1 MLKPVETRKD
11 HWFFG
16 PILACKSVYVQV
28 ICASVLINLFALASS
43 LYIMTVYDRV
53 VPNNAIHSLW
63 WLTDMIAVVILSD
76 LAMKI
81 LRGIFVDTASAR
93 VDKQVSAALFERIA
107 RHDATL
113 SRNATGSLAST
124 VRNFDILKDVIGS
137 ASFTVFADLPFIILF
152 LFVLYAIGGPVAAVP
167 ALIVPVVILFGLA
180 LQPIIKRMSEL
191 AQSQGKSK
199 QAVIVEMI
207 AALDTV
213 KTVQGISMLRNRWLN
228 SVIHQSQSTTKTKLT
243 SQLAAQFAQF
253 GQQVS
258 QIGIVVYGVF
268 LIADGNLTMGQL
280 IACVIL
286 SGRTMAPLV
295 EAGHEPRS
303 SLLAAR
309 TRYQQAIGSAELAR
323 LAAEARKSDLQGK
336 QREMESLTANFKAE
350 AAAQLVEAKTKAAQY
365 LSRQEALRGKVRHAE
380 IRAPLSGTVSAVH
393 VKTIGAVVQAGTVLV
408 DIVPAE
414 SVLLARAQV
423 LPQHVAAVR
432 PGQIARLSV
441 SAYDPSRYGV
451 LMGIVQRVAT
461 NTTQPENQMPYYE
474 TIIEIPE
481 VRLTKSG
488 IQPEITP
495 GMPLTVDILG
505 DKRTVMNYIIT
516 PIEKSWKSA
525 FREQ

>member
-1 MLKPVETRKD
+1 MCVLPRAFRPVSRTGNSPRSFYFLSRLTGK
-11 HWFFG
+11 
-16 PILACKSVYVQV
+16 PILGLVG
-28 ICASVLINLFALASS
+28 ICLVSGLVPHGPAGADTDLMALTPEVTRS
-43 LYIMTVYDRV
+43 LLQHPEVAEA
-53 VPNNAIHSLW
+53 N
-63 WLTDMIAVVILSD
+63 
-76 LAMKI
+76 
-81 LRGIFVDTASAR
+81 AR
-93 VDKQVSAALFERIA
+93 VCQSIHRLG
-107 RHDATL
+107 L
-113 SRNATGSLAST
+113 S
-124 VRNFDILKDVIGS
+124 K
-137 ASFTVFADLPFIILF
+137 
-152 LFVLYAIGGPVAAVP
+152 
-167 ALIVPVVILFGLA
+167 
-180 LQPIIKRMSEL
+180 
-191 AQSQGKSK
+191 
-199 QAVIVEMI
+199 
-207 AALDTV
+207 
-213 KTVQGISMLRNRWLN
+213 
-228 SVIHQSQSTTKTKLT
+228 
-243 SQLAAQFAQF
+243 
-253 GQQVS
+253 
-258 QIGIVVYGVF
+258 
-268 LIADGNLTMGQL
+268 
-280 IACVIL
+280 
-286 SGRTMAPLV
+286 
-295 EAGHEPRS
+295 
-303 SLLAAR
+303 
-309 TRYQQAIGSAELAR
+309 
-323 LAAEARKSDLQGK
+323 AEARKSDLQGK
-336 QREMESLTANFKAE
+336 QREKESLTDNFKAE

-451 LMGIVQRVAT
+451 LMGVVQRVAT

>member
-1 MLKPVETRKD
+1 MTFLISILKFFRHIFDMICRMLKWPFGAMGGVFRRLYEKFYGPPMMMGGPPVDHSPPDMEDKD
-11 HWFFG
+11 NRLTGWT
-16 PILACKSVYVQV
+16 
-28 ICASVLINLFALASS
+28 
-43 LYIMTVYDRV
+43 LYIMIAGFFV
-53 VPNNAIHSLW
+53 VAMIWAVIAEIDEQVRAEGIIVTPSDVQYVQSRLPGSVLQIHVKLGSVVQKGDVLFQLEDEDVLANFEDNEITYQSARAAEIRLAAELSGATTLAFPDD
-63 WLTDMIAVVILSD
+63 LTRSAPAVVNQE
-76 LAMKI
+76 
-81 LRGIFVDTASAR
+81 T
-93 VDKQVSAALFERIA
+93 ALFHSRRQALNSRLLVLEDAVNTLQRTIA
-107 RHDATL
+107 
-113 SRNATGSLAST
+113 
-124 VRNFDILKDVIGS
+124 
-137 ASFTVFADLPFIILF
+137 
-152 LFVLYAIGGPVAAVP
+152 
-167 ALIVPVVILFGLA
+167 
-180 LQPIIKRMSEL
+180 E
-191 AQSQGKSK
+191 K
-199 QAVIVEMI
+199 QAEARI
-207 AALDTV
+207 
-213 KTVQGISMLRNRWLN
+213 
-228 SVIHQSQSTTKTKLT
+228 STTQAEL
-243 SQLAAQFAQF
+243 
-253 GQQVS
+253 
-258 QIGIVVYGVF
+258 YGEEVA
-268 LIADGNLTMGQL
+268 LL
-280 IACVIL
+280 
-286 SGRTMAPLV
+286 APLV

-336 QREMESLTANFKAE
+336 QREKESLTDNFKAE

-441 SAYDPSRYGV
+441 SAYDPSRYGE
-451 LMGIVQRVAT
+451 LMGVVQRVAI

>member
-1 MLKPVETRKD
+1 MCVLPRAFRPVSRTGNSPRSFYFLSRLIGK
-11 HWFFG
+11 
-16 PILACKSVYVQV
+16 PILGLVG
-28 ICASVLINLFALASS
+28 ICLVSGLVPHGPAGADTDLMALTPEVTRS
-43 LYIMTVYDRV
+43 LLQHPEVAEA
-53 VPNNAIHSLW
+53 N
-63 WLTDMIAVVILSD
+63 
-76 LAMKI
+76 
-81 LRGIFVDTASAR
+81 AR
-93 VDKQVSAALFERIA
+93 VCQSIHRLG
-107 RHDATL
+107 L
-113 SRNATGSLAST
+113 S
-124 VRNFDILKDVIGS
+124 K
-137 ASFTVFADLPFIILF
+137 
-152 LFVLYAIGGPVAAVP
+152 
-167 ALIVPVVILFGLA
+167 
-180 LQPIIKRMSEL
+180 
-191 AQSQGKSK
+191 
-199 QAVIVEMI
+199 
-207 AALDTV
+207 
-213 KTVQGISMLRNRWLN
+213 
-228 SVIHQSQSTTKTKLT
+228 
-243 SQLAAQFAQF
+243 
-253 GQQVS
+253 
-258 QIGIVVYGVF
+258 
-268 LIADGNLTMGQL
+268 
-280 IACVIL
+280 
-286 SGRTMAPLV
+286 
-295 EAGHEPRS
+295 
-303 SLLAAR
+303 
-309 TRYQQAIGSAELAR
+309 
-323 LAAEARKSDLQGK
+323 AEARKSDLQGK
-336 QREMESLTANFKAE
+336 QREKESLTDNFKAE

-441 SAYDPSRYGV
+441 SAHDPSRYGV
-451 LMGIVQRVAT
+451 LMGVVQRVAT

>member
-1 MLKPVETRKD
+1 MCVLPRAFRPVSRTGNSPRSFYFLLRLTGK
-11 HWFFG
+11 
-16 PILACKSVYVQV
+16 PILGLAG
-28 ICASVLINLFALASS
+28 ICLVSGLVPHGPAGADTDLMALTPEVTPS
-43 LYIMTVYDRV
+43 LLQHTEVAEA
-53 VPNNAIHSLW
+53 N
-63 WLTDMIAVVILSD
+63 
-76 LAMKI
+76 
-81 LRGIFVDTASAR
+81 AR
-93 VDKQVSAALFERIA
+93 VCQSIHRLG
-107 RHDATL
+107 L
-113 SRNATGSLAST
+113 S
-124 VRNFDILKDVIGS
+124 K
-137 ASFTVFADLPFIILF
+137 
-152 LFVLYAIGGPVAAVP
+152 
-167 ALIVPVVILFGLA
+167 
-180 LQPIIKRMSEL
+180 
-191 AQSQGKSK
+191 
-199 QAVIVEMI
+199 
-207 AALDTV
+207 
-213 KTVQGISMLRNRWLN
+213 
-228 SVIHQSQSTTKTKLT
+228 
-243 SQLAAQFAQF
+243 
-253 GQQVS
+253 
-258 QIGIVVYGVF
+258 
-268 LIADGNLTMGQL
+268 
-280 IACVIL
+280 
-286 SGRTMAPLV
+286 
-295 EAGHEPRS
+295 
-303 SLLAAR
+303 
-309 TRYQQAIGSAELAR
+309 
-323 LAAEARKSDLQGK
+323 AEARKSDLQGK
-336 QREMESLTANFKAE
+336 QSEMELLTDNFKAE

-451 LMGIVQRVAT
+451 LMGVVQRVAT

>member
-1 MLKPVETRKD
+1 MCVLPRAFRPVSRTGNSPRSFYFLSRLIGK
-11 HWFFG
+11 
-16 PILACKSVYVQV
+16 PILGLVG
-28 ICASVLINLFALASS
+28 ICLVSGLVPHGPAGADTDLMALTPEVTRS
-43 LYIMTVYDRV
+43 LLQHPEVAEA
-53 VPNNAIHSLW
+53 N
-63 WLTDMIAVVILSD
+63 
-76 LAMKI
+76 
-81 LRGIFVDTASAR
+81 AR
-93 VDKQVSAALFERIA
+93 VCQSIHRLG
-107 RHDATL
+107 L
-113 SRNATGSLAST
+113 S
-124 VRNFDILKDVIGS
+124 K
-137 ASFTVFADLPFIILF
+137 
-152 LFVLYAIGGPVAAVP
+152 
-167 ALIVPVVILFGLA
+167 
-180 LQPIIKRMSEL
+180 
-191 AQSQGKSK
+191 
-199 QAVIVEMI
+199 
-207 AALDTV
+207 
-213 KTVQGISMLRNRWLN
+213 
-228 SVIHQSQSTTKTKLT
+228 
-243 SQLAAQFAQF
+243 
-253 GQQVS
+253 
-258 QIGIVVYGVF
+258 
-268 LIADGNLTMGQL
+268 
-280 IACVIL
+280 
-286 SGRTMAPLV
+286 
-295 EAGHEPRS
+295 
-303 SLLAAR
+303 
-309 TRYQQAIGSAELAR
+309 
-323 LAAEARKSDLQGK
+323 AEARKSDLQGK
-336 QREMESLTANFKAE
+336 QREKGSLTDNFKAE

-451 LMGIVQRVAT
+451 LMGVVQRVAT

>member
-1 MLKPVETRKD
+1 MCVLPRAFRPVSRTGNSPRSFYFLSRLIGK
-11 HWFFG
+11 
-16 PILACKSVYVQV
+16 PILSLVG
-28 ICASVLINLFALASS
+28 ICLVSGLVPHGPAGADTDLMALTLEVTRS
-43 LYIMTVYDRV
+43 LLQHPEVAEA
-53 VPNNAIHSLW
+53 N
-63 WLTDMIAVVILSD
+63 
-76 LAMKI
+76 
-81 LRGIFVDTASAR
+81 AR
-93 VDKQVSAALFERIA
+93 VCQSIHRLG
-107 RHDATL
+107 L
-113 SRNATGSLAST
+113 S
-124 VRNFDILKDVIGS
+124 K
-137 ASFTVFADLPFIILF
+137 
-152 LFVLYAIGGPVAAVP
+152 
-167 ALIVPVVILFGLA
+167 
-180 LQPIIKRMSEL
+180 
-191 AQSQGKSK
+191 
-199 QAVIVEMI
+199 
-207 AALDTV
+207 
-213 KTVQGISMLRNRWLN
+213 
-228 SVIHQSQSTTKTKLT
+228 
-243 SQLAAQFAQF
+243 
-253 GQQVS
+253 
-258 QIGIVVYGVF
+258 
-268 LIADGNLTMGQL
+268 
-280 IACVIL
+280 
-286 SGRTMAPLV
+286 
-295 EAGHEPRS
+295 
-303 SLLAAR
+303 
-309 TRYQQAIGSAELAR
+309 
-323 LAAEARKSDLQGK
+323 AEARKSDLQGK
-336 QREMESLTANFKAE
+336 QREKESLTDNFKAE

-451 LMGIVQRVAT
+451 LMGVVQRVAT

>member
-1 MLKPVETRKD
+1 MCVLPRAFRPVSRTGNSPRSFYFLSRLIGK
-11 HWFFG
+11 
-16 PILACKSVYVQV
+16 PILGLVG
-28 ICASVLINLFALASS
+28 ICLVSGLVPHGPAGADTDLMALTPEVTRS
-43 LYIMTVYDRV
+43 LLQHPEVAEA
-53 VPNNAIHSLW
+53 N
-63 WLTDMIAVVILSD
+63 
-76 LAMKI
+76 
-81 LRGIFVDTASAR
+81 AR
-93 VDKQVSAALFERIA
+93 VCQSIHRLG
-107 RHDATL
+107 L
-113 SRNATGSLAST
+113 S
-124 VRNFDILKDVIGS
+124 K
-137 ASFTVFADLPFIILF
+137 
-152 LFVLYAIGGPVAAVP
+152 
-167 ALIVPVVILFGLA
+167 
-180 LQPIIKRMSEL
+180 
-191 AQSQGKSK
+191 
-199 QAVIVEMI
+199 
-207 AALDTV
+207 
-213 KTVQGISMLRNRWLN
+213 
-228 SVIHQSQSTTKTKLT
+228 
-243 SQLAAQFAQF
+243 
-253 GQQVS
+253 
-258 QIGIVVYGVF
+258 
-268 LIADGNLTMGQL
+268 
-280 IACVIL
+280 
-286 SGRTMAPLV
+286 
-295 EAGHEPRS
+295 
-303 SLLAAR
+303 
-309 TRYQQAIGSAELAR
+309 
-323 LAAEARKSDLQGK
+323 AEARKSDLQGK
-336 QREMESLTANFKAE
+336 QREKESLTDNFKAE

-441 SAYDPSRYGV
+441 SVYDPSRYGV
-451 LMGIVQRVAT
+451 LMGVVQRVAT

>member
-1 MLKPVETRKD
+1 MCVLPRAFRPVSRTGNSPRSFYFLSRLTGK
-11 HWFFG
+11 
-16 PILACKSVYVQV
+16 PILGLAG
-28 ICASVLINLFALASS
+28 ICLVSGLVPHGPAGADTDLMALTPEVTRS
-43 LYIMTVYDRV
+43 LLQHPEVAEA
-53 VPNNAIHSLW
+53 N
-63 WLTDMIAVVILSD
+63 
-76 LAMKI
+76 
-81 LRGIFVDTASAR
+81 AR
-93 VDKQVSAALFERIA
+93 VCQSIHRLG
-107 RHDATL
+107 L
-113 SRNATGSLAST
+113 SN
-124 VRNFDILKDVIGS
+124 
-137 ASFTVFADLPFIILF
+137 
-152 LFVLYAIGGPVAAVP
+152 
-167 ALIVPVVILFGLA
+167 
-180 LQPIIKRMSEL
+180 
-191 AQSQGKSK
+191 
-199 QAVIVEMI
+199 
-207 AALDTV
+207 
-213 KTVQGISMLRNRWLN
+213 
-228 SVIHQSQSTTKTKLT
+228 
-243 SQLAAQFAQF
+243 
-253 GQQVS
+253 
-258 QIGIVVYGVF
+258 
-268 LIADGNLTMGQL
+268 
-280 IACVIL
+280 
-286 SGRTMAPLV
+286 
-295 EAGHEPRS
+295 
-303 SLLAAR
+303 
-309 TRYQQAIGSAELAR
+309 
-323 LAAEARKSDLQGK
+323 AEARKSDLQGK
-336 QREMESLTANFKAE
+336 QREKESLTDNFKAE

-451 LMGIVQRVAT
+451 LMGVVQRVAT

>member
-1 MLKPVETRKD
+1 MCVLPRAFRPVSRTGNSPRSFYFLSRLIGK
-11 HWFFG
+11 
-16 PILACKSVYVQV
+16 PILGLVG
-28 ICASVLINLFALASS
+28 ICLVSGLVPHGPAGADTDLMALTPEVTRS
-43 LYIMTVYDRV
+43 LLQHPEVAEA
-53 VPNNAIHSLW
+53 N
-63 WLTDMIAVVILSD
+63 
-76 LAMKI
+76 
-81 LRGIFVDTASAR
+81 AR
-93 VDKQVSAALFERIA
+93 VCQSIHRLG
-107 RHDATL
+107 L
-113 SRNATGSLAST
+113 S
-124 VRNFDILKDVIGS
+124 K
-137 ASFTVFADLPFIILF
+137 
-152 LFVLYAIGGPVAAVP
+152 
-167 ALIVPVVILFGLA
+167 
-180 LQPIIKRMSEL
+180 
-191 AQSQGKSK
+191 
-199 QAVIVEMI
+199 
-207 AALDTV
+207 
-213 KTVQGISMLRNRWLN
+213 
-228 SVIHQSQSTTKTKLT
+228 
-243 SQLAAQFAQF
+243 
-253 GQQVS
+253 
-258 QIGIVVYGVF
+258 
-268 LIADGNLTMGQL
+268 
-280 IACVIL
+280 
-286 SGRTMAPLV
+286 
-295 EAGHEPRS
+295 
-303 SLLAAR
+303 
-309 TRYQQAIGSAELAR
+309 
-323 LAAEARKSDLQGK
+323 AEARKSDLQGK
-336 QREMESLTANFKAE
+336 QREKESLTDNFKAD
-350 AAAQLVEAKTKAAQY
+350 AAAQLVEAKTEAAQY

-451 LMGIVQRVAT
+451 LMGVVQRVAT

>member
-1 MLKPVETRKD
+1 MCVLPRAFRPVSRTGNSPRSFYFLSRLTGK
-11 HWFFG
+11 
-16 PILACKSVYVQV
+16 PILGLAG
-28 ICASVLINLFALASS
+28 ICLVSGLVPHGPAGADTDLMALTPEVTRS
-43 LYIMTVYDRV
+43 LLQHPEVAEA
-53 VPNNAIHSLW
+53 N
-63 WLTDMIAVVILSD
+63 
-76 LAMKI
+76 
-81 LRGIFVDTASAR
+81 AR
-93 VDKQVSAALFERIA
+93 VCQSIHRLG
-107 RHDATL
+107 L
-113 SRNATGSLAST
+113 S
-124 VRNFDILKDVIGS
+124 K
-137 ASFTVFADLPFIILF
+137 
-152 LFVLYAIGGPVAAVP
+152 
-167 ALIVPVVILFGLA
+167 
-180 LQPIIKRMSEL
+180 
-191 AQSQGKSK
+191 
-199 QAVIVEMI
+199 
-207 AALDTV
+207 
-213 KTVQGISMLRNRWLN
+213 
-228 SVIHQSQSTTKTKLT
+228 
-243 SQLAAQFAQF
+243 
-253 GQQVS
+253 
-258 QIGIVVYGVF
+258 
-268 LIADGNLTMGQL
+268 
-280 IACVIL
+280 
-286 SGRTMAPLV
+286 
-295 EAGHEPRS
+295 
-303 SLLAAR
+303 
-309 TRYQQAIGSAELAR
+309 
-323 LAAEARKSDLQGK
+323 AEARKSDLQGK
-336 QREMESLTANFKAE
+336 QREMESLTDNFKAE

-441 SAYDPSRYGV
+441 SAHDPSRYGV
-451 LMGIVQRVAT
+451 LMGVVQRVAT

>member
-1 MLKPVETRKD
+1 MCVLPRAFRPVSRTGNSPRSFYFLSRLTGK
-11 HWFFG
+11 
-16 PILACKSVYVQV
+16 PILGLAG
-28 ICASVLINLFALASS
+28 ICLVSGLVPHGPAGADTDLMALTPEVTRS
-43 LYIMTVYDRV
+43 LLQHPEVAEA
-53 VPNNAIHSLW
+53 N
-63 WLTDMIAVVILSD
+63 
-76 LAMKI
+76 
-81 LRGIFVDTASAR
+81 AR
-93 VDKQVSAALFERIA
+93 VCQSIHRLG
-107 RHDATL
+107 L
-113 SRNATGSLAST
+113 S
-124 VRNFDILKDVIGS
+124 K
-137 ASFTVFADLPFIILF
+137 
-152 LFVLYAIGGPVAAVP
+152 
-167 ALIVPVVILFGLA
+167 
-180 LQPIIKRMSEL
+180 
-191 AQSQGKSK
+191 
-199 QAVIVEMI
+199 
-207 AALDTV
+207 
-213 KTVQGISMLRNRWLN
+213 
-228 SVIHQSQSTTKTKLT
+228 
-243 SQLAAQFAQF
+243 
-253 GQQVS
+253 
-258 QIGIVVYGVF
+258 
-268 LIADGNLTMGQL
+268 
-280 IACVIL
+280 
-286 SGRTMAPLV
+286 
-295 EAGHEPRS
+295 
-303 SLLAAR
+303 
-309 TRYQQAIGSAELAR
+309 
-323 LAAEARKSDLQGK
+323 AEARKSDLQGK
-336 QREMESLTANFKAE
+336 QREKESLTDNFKAE

-423 LPQHVAAVR
+423 LPQHVAALR

-451 LMGIVQRVAT
+451 LMGVVQRVAT

>member
-1 MLKPVETRKD
+1 MCVLPRAFRPVSRTGNSPRSFYFLSRLIGK
-11 HWFFG
+11 
-16 PILACKSVYVQV
+16 PILGLVG
-28 ICASVLINLFALASS
+28 ICLVSGLVPHGPAGADTDLMALTPEVTRS
-43 LYIMTVYDRV
+43 LLQHPEVAEA
-53 VPNNAIHSLW
+53 N
-63 WLTDMIAVVILSD
+63 
-76 LAMKI
+76 
-81 LRGIFVDTASAR
+81 AR
-93 VDKQVSAALFERIA
+93 VCQSIHRLG
-107 RHDATL
+107 L
-113 SRNATGSLAST
+113 S
-124 VRNFDILKDVIGS
+124 K
-137 ASFTVFADLPFIILF
+137 
-152 LFVLYAIGGPVAAVP
+152 
-167 ALIVPVVILFGLA
+167 
-180 LQPIIKRMSEL
+180 
-191 AQSQGKSK
+191 
-199 QAVIVEMI
+199 
-207 AALDTV
+207 
-213 KTVQGISMLRNRWLN
+213 
-228 SVIHQSQSTTKTKLT
+228 
-243 SQLAAQFAQF
+243 
-253 GQQVS
+253 
-258 QIGIVVYGVF
+258 
-268 LIADGNLTMGQL
+268 
-280 IACVIL
+280 
-286 SGRTMAPLV
+286 
-295 EAGHEPRS
+295 
-303 SLLAAR
+303 
-309 TRYQQAIGSAELAR
+309 
-323 LAAEARKSDLQGK
+323 AEARKSDLQGK
-336 QREMESLTANFKAE
+336 QREKESLTDNFKAE

-451 LMGIVQRVAT
+451 LMGVVQRVAT

-525 FREQ
+525 LREQ

>member
-1 MLKPVETRKD
+1 MCVLPRAFRPVSRTGNSPRSFYFLSRLIGK
-11 HWFFG
+11 
-16 PILACKSVYVQV
+16 PILSLAG
-28 ICASVLINLFALASS
+28 ICLVSGLVPYGPAGADTDLMALTPEVTRS
-43 LYIMTVYDRV
+43 LLQHPEVAEA
-53 VPNNAIHSLW
+53 N
-63 WLTDMIAVVILSD
+63 
-76 LAMKI
+76 
-81 LRGIFVDTASAR
+81 AR
-93 VDKQVSAALFERIA
+93 VCQSIHRLG
-107 RHDATL
+107 L
-113 SRNATGSLAST
+113 S
-124 VRNFDILKDVIGS
+124 K
-137 ASFTVFADLPFIILF
+137 
-152 LFVLYAIGGPVAAVP
+152 
-167 ALIVPVVILFGLA
+167 
-180 LQPIIKRMSEL
+180 
-191 AQSQGKSK
+191 
-199 QAVIVEMI
+199 
-207 AALDTV
+207 
-213 KTVQGISMLRNRWLN
+213 
-228 SVIHQSQSTTKTKLT
+228 
-243 SQLAAQFAQF
+243 
-253 GQQVS
+253 
-258 QIGIVVYGVF
+258 
-268 LIADGNLTMGQL
+268 
-280 IACVIL
+280 
-286 SGRTMAPLV
+286 
-295 EAGHEPRS
+295 
-303 SLLAAR
+303 
-309 TRYQQAIGSAELAR
+309 
-323 LAAEARKSDLQGK
+323 AEARKSDLQGK
-336 QREMESLTANFKAE
+336 QREKESLTDNFKAE

-441 SAYDPSRYGV
+441 SAYDPSRYGL
-451 LMGIVQRVAT
+451 LMGVVQRVAT

>member
-1 MLKPVETRKD
+1 MCVLPRAFRPVSRTGNSPRSFYFLSRLIGK
-11 HWFFG
+11 
-16 PILACKSVYVQV
+16 PILGLVG
-28 ICASVLINLFALASS
+28 ICLVSGLVPHGPAGADTDLMALTPEVTRS
-43 LYIMTVYDRV
+43 LLQHPEVAEA
-53 VPNNAIHSLW
+53 N
-63 WLTDMIAVVILSD
+63 
-76 LAMKI
+76 
-81 LRGIFVDTASAR
+81 AR
-93 VDKQVSAALFERIA
+93 VCQSIHRLG
-107 RHDATL
+107 L
-113 SRNATGSLAST
+113 S
-124 VRNFDILKDVIGS
+124 K
-137 ASFTVFADLPFIILF
+137 
-152 LFVLYAIGGPVAAVP
+152 
-167 ALIVPVVILFGLA
+167 
-180 LQPIIKRMSEL
+180 
-191 AQSQGKSK
+191 
-199 QAVIVEMI
+199 
-207 AALDTV
+207 
-213 KTVQGISMLRNRWLN
+213 
-228 SVIHQSQSTTKTKLT
+228 
-243 SQLAAQFAQF
+243 
-253 GQQVS
+253 
-258 QIGIVVYGVF
+258 
-268 LIADGNLTMGQL
+268 
-280 IACVIL
+280 
-286 SGRTMAPLV
+286 
-295 EAGHEPRS
+295 
-303 SLLAAR
+303 
-309 TRYQQAIGSAELAR
+309 
-323 LAAEARKSDLQGK
+323 AEARKSDLQGK
-336 QREMESLTANFKAE
+336 QCEKESLTDNFKAE

-451 LMGIVQRVAT
+451 LMGVVQRVAT
-461 NTTQPENQMPYYE
+461 NTTQPENQTPYYE

>member
-1 MLKPVETRKD
+1 M
-11 HWFFG
+11 
-16 PILACKSVYVQV
+16 
-28 ICASVLINLFALASS
+28 
-43 LYIMTVYDRV
+43 
-53 VPNNAIHSLW
+53 
-63 WLTDMIAVVILSD
+63 
-76 LAMKI
+76 
-81 LRGIFVDTASAR
+81 
-93 VDKQVSAALFERIA
+93 
-107 RHDATL
+107 
-113 SRNATGSLAST
+113 
-124 VRNFDILKDVIGS
+124 
-137 ASFTVFADLPFIILF
+137 
-152 LFVLYAIGGPVAAVP
+152 
-167 ALIVPVVILFGLA
+167 
-180 LQPIIKRMSEL
+180 
-191 AQSQGKSK
+191 
-199 QAVIVEMI
+199 
-207 AALDTV
+207 
-213 KTVQGISMLRNRWLN
+213 
-228 SVIHQSQSTTKTKLT
+228 
-243 SQLAAQFAQF
+243 
-253 GQQVS
+253 
-258 QIGIVVYGVF
+258 
-268 LIADGNLTMGQL
+268 
-280 IACVIL
+280 
-286 SGRTMAPLV
+286 
-295 EAGHEPRS
+295 
-303 SLLAAR
+303 
-309 TRYQQAIGSAELAR
+309 
-323 LAAEARKSDLQGK
+323 AAEARKSDLQGK
-336 QREMESLTANFKAE
+336 QREKESLTDNFKAE
-350 AAAQLVEAKTKAAQY
+350 AAAKLVEAKTKAAQY

-393 VKTIGAVVQAGTVLV
+393 VKTICAVVQAGTVLV

>member
-1 MLKPVETRKD
+1 MIFLTTFSKFLRRIPQLILRMLVWPFAFLGGAFRRLYVKFYGPPMMMMGGPPVDHSPPDLKD
-11 HWFFG
+11 KDDR
-16 PILACKSVYVQV
+16 LAGWT
-28 ICASVLINLFALASS
+28 
-43 LYIMTVYDRV
+43 LYIMIAGFFV
-53 VPNNAIHSLW
+53 VALIWAVIAEIDEQVRAEGIIVTPSDVQHVQSRLPGSVVQINVTLGSVVEQGEVLFQLEDEDVLANFEDNEITYQSARAAEIRLAAELSGAATLVFPDD
-63 WLTDMIAVVILSD
+63 LTRSAPAVVNQE
-76 LAMKI
+76 
-81 LRGIFVDTASAR
+81 TALFHSRRHALNSRLMVLEDAVNTLQRTIAEKQAEARISSA
-93 VDKQVSAALFERIA
+93 QAALYDEE
-107 RHDATL
+107 
-113 SRNATGSLAST
+113 
-124 VRNFDILKDVIGS
+124 
-137 ASFTVFADLPFIILF
+137 
-152 LFVLYAIGGPVAAVP
+152 VA
-167 ALIVPVVILFGLA
+167 LL
-180 LQPIIKRMSEL
+180 
-191 AQSQGKSK
+191 
-199 QAVIVEMI
+199 
-207 AALDTV
+207 
-213 KTVQGISMLRNRWLN
+213 
-228 SVIHQSQSTTKTKLT
+228 
-243 SQLAAQFAQF
+243 
-253 GQQVS
+253 
-258 QIGIVVYGVF
+258 
-268 LIADGNLTMGQL
+268 
-280 IACVIL
+280 
-286 SGRTMAPLV
+286 APLV

-309 TRYQQAIGSAELAR
+309 TRYQQAVGSAELAR

-336 QREMESLTANFKAE
+336 QREMDALTANFKAE

-423 LPQHVAAVR
+423 MPQHVAAVR

-451 LMGIVQRVAT
+451 LMGVVQRVAT

>member
-1 MLKPVETRKD
+1 MCVLPRAFRPVSRTGNSPRSFYFLSRLIGK
-11 HWFFG
+11 
-16 PILACKSVYVQV
+16 PILGLVG
-28 ICASVLINLFALASS
+28 ICLVSGLVPHGPAGADTDLMALTPEVTRS
-43 LYIMTVYDRV
+43 LLQHPEVAEA
-53 VPNNAIHSLW
+53 N
-63 WLTDMIAVVILSD
+63 
-76 LAMKI
+76 
-81 LRGIFVDTASAR
+81 AR
-93 VDKQVSAALFERIA
+93 VCQSIHRLG
-107 RHDATL
+107 L
-113 SRNATGSLAST
+113 S
-124 VRNFDILKDVIGS
+124 K
-137 ASFTVFADLPFIILF
+137 
-152 LFVLYAIGGPVAAVP
+152 
-167 ALIVPVVILFGLA
+167 
-180 LQPIIKRMSEL
+180 
-191 AQSQGKSK
+191 
-199 QAVIVEMI
+199 
-207 AALDTV
+207 
-213 KTVQGISMLRNRWLN
+213 
-228 SVIHQSQSTTKTKLT
+228 
-243 SQLAAQFAQF
+243 
-253 GQQVS
+253 
-258 QIGIVVYGVF
+258 
-268 LIADGNLTMGQL
+268 
-280 IACVIL
+280 
-286 SGRTMAPLV
+286 
-295 EAGHEPRS
+295 
-303 SLLAAR
+303 
-309 TRYQQAIGSAELAR
+309 
-323 LAAEARKSDLQGK
+323 AEARKSDLQGK
-336 QREMESLTANFKAE
+336 QREKESLTDNFKAE

-451 LMGIVQRVAT
+451 LMGVVQRVAT

-516 PIEKSWKSA
+516 LIEKSWKSA

>member
-1 MLKPVETRKD
+1 MCVLPRAFRPVSRTGNSPRSFYFLSRLIGK
-11 HWFFG
+11 
-16 PILACKSVYVQV
+16 PILGLAG
-28 ICASVLINLFALASS
+28 ICLVSGLVPHGPAGADTDLMALTPEVTRS
-43 LYIMTVYDRV
+43 LLQHPEVAEA
-53 VPNNAIHSLW
+53 N
-63 WLTDMIAVVILSD
+63 
-76 LAMKI
+76 
-81 LRGIFVDTASAR
+81 AR
-93 VDKQVSAALFERIA
+93 VCQSIHRLG
-107 RHDATL
+107 L
-113 SRNATGSLAST
+113 S
-124 VRNFDILKDVIGS
+124 K
-137 ASFTVFADLPFIILF
+137 
-152 LFVLYAIGGPVAAVP
+152 
-167 ALIVPVVILFGLA
+167 
-180 LQPIIKRMSEL
+180 
-191 AQSQGKSK
+191 
-199 QAVIVEMI
+199 
-207 AALDTV
+207 
-213 KTVQGISMLRNRWLN
+213 
-228 SVIHQSQSTTKTKLT
+228 
-243 SQLAAQFAQF
+243 
-253 GQQVS
+253 
-258 QIGIVVYGVF
+258 
-268 LIADGNLTMGQL
+268 
-280 IACVIL
+280 
-286 SGRTMAPLV
+286 
-295 EAGHEPRS
+295 
-303 SLLAAR
+303 
-309 TRYQQAIGSAELAR
+309 
-323 LAAEARKSDLQGK
+323 AEARKSDLQGK
-336 QREMESLTANFKAE
+336 QREKESLTDNFKAE

-451 LMGIVQRVAT
+451 LMGVVQRVAT